1 MGLPEFSTKK
11 PVTTVMIFIGVMLFG
26 VISLTKLPQELFPP
40 ITYPQLTVVTGYAN
54 AAPEEIETLL
64 TKPVEEAVG
73 TVSGIKS
80 IRSISKE
87 GISLVMAEFDW
98 DQNMDFASL
107 RTREKV
113 DLIKARLPRDA
124 SEPLVIPFNPFE
136 TPIMTISVTGERSE
150 AQLRQIAMD
159 TIKEELEKIDGV
171 ASASV
176 EGGLERE
183 ILVEVNQI
191 KLNTHGVSISDV
203 STAITD
209 ANLNYPAGTIK
220 E

>member
-1 MGLPEFSTKK
+1 MRLPEFSIKK
-11 PVTTVMIFIGVMLFG
+11 PVTTVMIFVGVAIFG
-26 VISLTKLPQELFPP
+26 IISLFKLPQELFPP
-40 ITYPQLTVVTGYAN
+40 ITYPQLTVFTGYAN

-73 TVSGIKS
+73 TVSGLKTV
-80 IRSISKE
+80 RSLSKE

-124 SEPLVIPFNPFE
+124 SEPLVVPFNPFE
-136 TPIMTISVTGERSE
+136 LPIMTVSVTGNRSPLK
-150 AQLRQIAMD
+150 LRQIAID
-159 TIKEELEKIDGV
+159 VIKEELEKIDGV

-183 ILVEVNQI
+183 NNCRCKTI
-191 KLNTHGVSISDV
+191 
-203 STAITD
+203 
-209 ANLNYPAGTIK
+209 GT
-220 E
+220 